1 MRPRFDRPAIAIA
14 TAALLVALAFRP
26 YPVAAADTVCPFE
39 IAVTQN
45 LAGSVEGWT
54 AGADPW
60 PTELANLSVFDG
72 PPEELADL
80 IYDDEIEDAETWTT
94 IWELWTDNPRGF
106 WIRCR
111 YANTLVTIERK
122 LPTETTRCEV
132 VFEKLMSYADGR
144 PVVRSMRCS

>member
-1 MRPRFDRPAIAIA
+1 MRPRFDRPAVAVA
-14 TAALLVALAFRP
+14 TASLLVALAFRP
-26 YPVAAADTVCPFE
+26 LPVAAADTVCPFE

-45 LAGSVEGWT
+45 LAAPIDGWT
-54 AGADPW
+54 AGMDPW
-60 PTELANLSVFDG
+60 PTELANISVFDG

-80 IYDDEIEDAETWTT
+80 IYDDEIEDTETWT
-94 IWELWTDNPRGF
+94 IFWTLEADNPRGY

-111 YANTLVTIERK
+111 YANTLVTIERQ
-122 LPTETTRCEV
+122 LPADTARCEV